1 MIYEEITVP
10 IPKRKRIR
18 KSGGPKYVYEVLARK
33 GRYSDKD
40 IVSFVGVQIDDEF
53 MHPNEKYFELH
64 PERDSEKPLDEVTQF
79 DKQVHL
85 GAPLVLRKIAKREGL
100 DAALKESFPGY
111 DELMM
116 TLLEYY
122 LFRRESASQLYK
134 YYLYDHY
141 TELNYIPSESKLS
154 RFFTEY
160 LSHERISA
168 FLEKWMEY
176 RCSRLPNG
184 SAIDIAFDSTSFNI
198 SSGHVLSAEYGKA
211 KVDEGL
217 PQVNVA
223 YFLDRKSGI
232 PIYFDL
238 YYGSIIDMSH
248 CQVALEKIKAVKHDL
263 KGSFVMDRGYFCS
276 ENIEYMSD
284 SGYLF
289 MCMGKSG
296 RMLDKL
302 IAANPRDNL
311 CMAQNRIYNTIYGL
325 KFKGKPFEK
334 SRNEYFLYL
343 YYNEG
348 DVATLAAAK
357 QDSIEYISKHLAG
370 KKDDKRRIRNTYEKM
385 INIAVDEDDVIT
397 ESSIRYEYLDNY
409 RKECGYFWIISNED
423 LSLDD
428 VLTSYR
434 HRDMIEKQ
442 FMYAKS
448 GADLN
453 KTYSS
458 DDAAFEAKSFMGFL
472 SSILRAALT
481 VGIRPYV
488 LQYSSETSQTV
499 LCELD
504 KIKAEYIKSA
514 YVLRYALTSRQKQL
528 LSLFDMNVTDVTD
541 MVKTLDFTRKELNP

>member
-10 IPKRKRIR
+10 IPERKRIR

-238 YYGSIIDMSH
+238 YYGSIIDLSH

-296 RMLDKL
+296 R
-302 IAANPRDNL
+302 
-311 CMAQNRIYNTIYGL
+311 IY
-325 KFKGKPFEK
+325 
-334 SRNEYFLYL
+334 
-343 YYNEG
+343 
-348 DVATLAAAK
+348 
-357 QDSIEYISKHLAG
+357 
-370 KKDDKRRIRNTYEKM
+370 
-385 INIAVDEDDVIT
+385 
-397 ESSIRYEYLDNY
+397 
-409 RKECGYFWIISNED
+409 
-423 LSLDD
+423 
-428 VLTSYR
+428 
-434 HRDMIEKQ
+434 
-442 FMYAKS
+442 
-448 GADLN
+448 
-453 KTYSS
+453 
-458 DDAAFEAKSFMGFL
+458 
-472 SSILRAALT
+472 
-481 VGIRPYV
+481 
-488 LQYSSETSQTV
+488 
-499 LCELD
+499 
-504 KIKAEYIKSA
+504 
-514 YVLRYALTSRQKQL
+514 
-528 LSLFDMNVTDVTD
+528 
-541 MVKTLDFTRKELNP
+541 